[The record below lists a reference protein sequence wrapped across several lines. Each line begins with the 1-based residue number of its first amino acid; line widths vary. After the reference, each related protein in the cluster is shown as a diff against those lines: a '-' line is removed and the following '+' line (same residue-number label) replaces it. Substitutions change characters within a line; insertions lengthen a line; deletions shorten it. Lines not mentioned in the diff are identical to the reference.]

1 MNVGVSALTANQQ
14 ALTTTGHNIANVNSA
29 GYSRQTVATKA
40 LVGQNQGTGYVGK
53 GVQVATIMR
62 NYNELLGKQSNAA
75 NAASAADAIRYQSL
89 MQMQDVYSGGDS
101 SLGAAINSM
110 MNAFADV
117 EAAPADG
124 TARNV
129 VLTRMSE
136 LTARFRAASAT
147 LQELDYSTQ
156 QQITNDV
163 VLVNSLATQVA
174 TLNSQIARAL
184 ATGHQPNDLLD
195 ARDQAIREINQYI
208 QTSQVAADDG
218 SVSLFVGGSQA
229 LVLGSSVGELSV
241 DETAEYPGSQ
251 KLSLYFSQTKG
262 EKVELTASMVGGGEL
277 AGLLKFNNDDLVTGR
292 NLLGRLALAIG
303 TELNTQNKLGLTLS
317 GTYGTDLF
325 KLTSTTSGWSNIAG
339 YDLASS
345 ATSATATITDTR
357 DLVASDYK
365 IVYGNTNSAGHKT
378 AQLVRL
384 SDGQVS
390 QLEFDPADL
399 VNDNYEIAVDG
410 LTLTIPKTITDS
422 ANAGQSILFQPFSKA
437 ANEIQPLVHNP
448 NDLAVAS
455 ALTSKIQSTDG
466 STLQFSQLQTR
477 STENGQLP
485 AVGSAIQLRFEAD
498 GKYRIEYPIAGGG
511 TQTYPQAPAA
521 GLTFRS
527 GQAISLPSDL
537 VDQPIMV
544 VNSDPDIADDPTHP
558 QYLVDSGNE
567 YPAAPD
573 GWSITLTGTPHA
585 GDVVTIE
592 DALTLG
598 DGFKLNAG
606 NAGAFLALR
615 DAAIFD
621 GGTSLSDGFSSAMA
635 VIGTRT
641 QSAQYAAELSAT
653 VATNLDADRT
663 AVSGV
668 NLDEEA
674 ARLLQYQQ
682 AYQASAKIIQ
692 TAQTLFDSVLNAV
705 GR

>member
-147 LQELDYSTQ
+147 LQELDYSTK

-241 DETAEYPGSQ
+241 GETAEYPGSQ
-251 KLSLYFSQTKG
+251 KLSLYFSQPKG

-277 AGLLKFNNDDLVTGR
+277 AGLLKFNNDDLVLGR
-292 NLLGRLALAIG
+292 NELGRLALAIG
-303 TELNTQNKLGLTLS
+303 SALNEQNKLGLTLN
-317 GTYGTDLF
+317 GEYGKDLF
-325 KLTSTTSGWSNIAG
+325 KLTSVTNGWMNIVDSNSPSTPLPKATAEVI
-339 YDLASS
+339 DSS
-345 ATSATATITDTR
+345 A
-357 DLVASDYK
+357 LKASDYK
-365 IVYGNTNSAGHKT
+365 IMFSVDGNGAKS
-378 AQLVRL
+378 AQLIRL
-384 SDGQVS
+384 SDNSKTNLAITAGTGVITAS
-390 QLEFDPADL
+390 
-399 VNDNYEIAVDG
+399 VDG
-410 LTLTIPKTITDS
+410 LIFSVPADVVTHAQT
-422 ANAGQSILFQPFSKA
+422 GQSILFQPFNKA
-437 ANEIQPLVHNP
+437 ADEISPLVHNAA
-448 NDLAVAS
+448 DLAVANAVTANMANDNLGS
-455 ALTSKIQSTDG
+455 LQLTSLKTTDLTG
-466 STLQFSQLQTR
+466 IPQPES
-477 STENGQLP
+477 P
-485 AVGSAIQLRFEAD
+485 V
-498 GKYRIEYPIAGGG
+498 RI
-511 TQTYPQAPAA
+511 TFNAA
-521 GLTFRS
+521 GQYTYETYDPASNTWRGNFLAPQDFKS
-527 GQAISLPSDL
+527 GEAIEIL
-537 VDQPIMV
+537 
-544 VNSDPDIADDPTHP
+544 
-558 QYLVDSGNE
+558 
-567 YPAAPD
+567 
-573 GWSITLTGTPHA
+573 GWSITLTGTPA
-585 GDVVTIE
+585 EGDSLEVRNSLDLKE
-592 DALTLG
+592 
-598 DGFKLNAG
+598 GFKLNAG
-606 NAGAFLALR
+606 NASAFLGLR
-615 DAAIFD
+615 DKVMFD
-621 GGTSLSDGFSSAMA
+621 GGTTLADGFSAAMA
-635 VIGTRT
+635 IVGTRT